1 MSTEKT
7 AGTGLPAVQEKEQS
21 MQDKRFTGV
30 IPRTMLVLIVGL
42 IVLSTGLFVTGVV
55 IEHTGGGTSAAVSPT
70 PGHAPS
76 TTRDPDGWHE
86 STSNSPSSL
95 KVQAAAEQET
105 VFSLPL
111 ENPYVVYEVV
121 LR

>member
-70 PGHAPS
+70 PGQAPS
-76 TTRDPDGWHE
+76 TMRDPDGGHA
-86 STSNSPSSL
+86 STSNSQSSL
-95 KVQAAAEQET
+95 KLTPAPHQHTVSHLPPET
-105 VFSLPL
+105 PCFF
-111 ENPYVVYEVV
+111 
-121 LR
+121 